1 MLPRIDRIGRRLLLL
16 SGSVIC
22 MALHFAIAGLMATDG
37 HFVPSVN
44 GNSNLRWEIHGAS
57 AKGVI
62 ACSYIFVGVYGLTWV
77 CAKCQSLARRLQP
90 GNEREK
96 EKANSMNRPPQAGFT
111 HRKCSR
117 SNTVR
122 RALECPLPPTGSSTL
137 HLHTLLLLLSTT
149 SNGRPIS
156 FSACSVPL

>member
-37 HFVPSVN
+37 HFVPDVN

-77 CAKCQSLARRLQP
+77 CTLRKWLSSRPFEPRRS
-90 GNEREK
+90 
-96 EKANSMNRPPQAGFT
+96 NSRNRLLPDGFT
-111 HRKCSR
+111 LQRSSR
-117 SNTVR
+117 LNTVQ
-122 RALECPLPPTGSSTL
+122 RASEYPPPLIGFSTL
-137 HLHTLLLLLSTT
+137 HLHTSLPPLSTT
-149 SNGRPIS
+149 SNGRRIS
-156 FSACSVPL
+156 SSACSVPL